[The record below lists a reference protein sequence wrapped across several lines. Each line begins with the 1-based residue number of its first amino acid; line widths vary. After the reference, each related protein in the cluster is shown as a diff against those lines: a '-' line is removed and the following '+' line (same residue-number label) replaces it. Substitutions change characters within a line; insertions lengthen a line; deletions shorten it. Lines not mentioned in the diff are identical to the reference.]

1 MIGSETGAA
10 AGAGGQGK
18 IRVDKWLWHARF
30 FKSRGLAGEVAGSG
44 TLRVNGERIGKPA
57 HAVRAGDVLTFPQ
70 AGHIRV
76 IKVVGLGTRRGPAA
90 EAQALY
96 ADLDPPEPRGG
107 RNLEAAEPGAPGAGA
122 GGPTKRERREIAS
135 LRRRDP

>member
-1 MIGSETGAA
+1 LSETP
-10 AGAGGQGK
+10 AGAPEK
-18 IRVDKWLWHARF
+18 IRVDKWLWQARF
-30 FKSRGLAGEVAGSG
+30 FKSRALAGEVAGSG
-44 TLRVNGERIGKPA
+44 AVRVNGEKIAKPA

-76 IKVVGLGTRRGPAA
+76 IRILGLGTRRGPAT

-96 ADLDPPEPRGG
+96 ADLDPPPPRTDRPARGHSGPGVAATG
-107 RNLEAAEPGAPGAGA
+107 R
-122 GGPTKRERREIAS
+122 PTGRARREIAA

>member
-1 MIGSETGAA
+1 LIGSETGAA
-10 AGAGGQGK
+10 AGAGDQGK

-44 TLRVNGERIGKPA
+44 TVRVNGERIAKPA

-76 IKVVGLGTRRGPAA
+76 IRVLGLGTRRGPAA

-96 ADLDPPEPRGG
+96 ADLDPPEPRGD
-107 RNLEAAEPGAPGAGA
+107 LEAADPGAPGAGA
-122 GGPTKRERREIAS
+122 GRPTKRERREIAA